1 MAFCQHH
8 KITNRRHFVNI
19 TKCLNVMQRFFRLHF
34 LLTSQMLKSHA
45 KHIFRRHFVNISEV
59 FRQHFVNIKQKMFR
73 RHFVN
78 ITKCLKSHATTCFRL
93 HFVNIKSFLSSIL
106 LTTNATTNHSSVGV
120 SAQRRKPI

>member
-1 MAFCQHH
+1 
-8 KITNRRHFVNI
+8 
-19 TKCLNVMQRFFRLHF
+19 MQRFFRLHF

-78 ITKCLKSHATTCFRL
+78 ITKCLKVMQQHVLDC
-93 HFVNIKSFLSSIL
+93 IL
-106 LTTNATTNHSSVGV
+106 LTSKVF
-120 SAQRRKPI
+120 